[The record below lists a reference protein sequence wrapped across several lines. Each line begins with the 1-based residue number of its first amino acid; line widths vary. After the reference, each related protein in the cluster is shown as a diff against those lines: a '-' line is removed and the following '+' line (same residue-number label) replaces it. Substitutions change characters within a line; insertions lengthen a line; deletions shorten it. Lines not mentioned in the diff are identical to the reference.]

1 MPCGA
6 GSPRVGPEQ
15 LVRAALLTAP
25 PTTVP
30 AHTAFVHG
38 EPVRAL
44 IAQPRGA
51 AQPLLERGDLPTAT
65 AVRSAILAVDD
76 AARKRSGGVAEH
88 DDQHSPPPAQSPTT
102 DDSWLV
108 DVAQA
113 ASREAGGVPVE
124 LLGDYLTMLAEA
136 AITGRKPHPAELDAV
151 ALLGRR
157 AAELGVSAGSAVQLY
172 LRAARRLWSELPM
185 VIRSRDSA
193 AVRAATEAVLHVVD
207 AAVAHLAE
215 GYTQARKQMVRWEET
230 QRREFIED
238 LLRGDADVGR
248 LVERAEPFGL
258 DMGRPHQVAL
268 AAPTGGLDHAEA
280 AMSALERAVVDRFG
294 DRDVLV
300 ASKDGWIVVVAPADT
315 DRPTPDRGRDPDKL
329 GDLLLTE
336 LSRARRGRPWRV
348 TVGRPYPGSY
358 GIPRSYEEAREG
370 LTMAVRLRLDTPVI
384 HAEQLLIYRVLLRDQ
399 PAITDLVHAVL
410 GPLAQARGG
419 AEPLLATLDAYF
431 ATGAVT
437 TETARRLHLS
447 VRAVTYR
454 LDRVK
459 SLTGYDPSDPA
470 QRFTIQAA
478 VLGARLLGWP
488 DHDLTAQS

>member
-1 MPCGA
+1 MAVLAQRRPPLR
-6 GSPRVGPEQ
+6 PRRLQCHP
-15 LVRAALLTAP
+15 RP
-25 PTTVP
+25 DDP
-30 AHTAFVHG
+30 AM
-38 EPVRAL
+38 
-44 IAQPRGA
+44 
-51 AQPLLERGDLPTAT
+51 
-65 AVRSAILAVDD
+65 
-76 AARKRSGGVAEH
+76 KRSGGVPKH
-88 DDQHSPPPAQSPTT
+88 DDKHLPPPPASPTE
-102 DDSWLV
+102 DGSWLAG
-108 DVAQA
+108 VARA
-113 ASREAGGVPVE
+113 AGREAGGVPVE

-136 AITGRKPHPAELDAV
+136 ATTGRKPDPAELDAV

-172 LRAARRLWSELPM
+172 LCAARRLWGELPT

-193 AVRAATEAVLHVVD
+193 AVRAAAEAVLHVVD
-207 AAVAHLAE
+207 AAVANLAE
-215 GYTQARKQMVRWEET
+215 GYTQARRQMVRWEET

-280 AMSALERAVVDRFG
+280 AISSLERAVVDRFG

-300 ASKDGWIVVVAPADT
+300 ATKDGWIVVVAPADT
-315 DRPTPDRGRDPDKL
+315 DRPALPGPRAGTRKL
-329 GDLLLTE
+329 GDLMLAE
-336 LSRARRGRPWRV
+336 LDRSRRGSPWRV

-410 GPLAQARGG
+410 GALVQARGG

-459 SLTGYDPSDPA
+459 SLTGHDPSDPA
-470 QRFTIQAA
+470 QRFTIHAA

-488 DHDLTAQS
+488 DHDLTGQS